1 MLVIV
6 ARAGGDSDERIK
18 KLLTQN
24 SKNIDERFFGNNSFS
39 LVSLCNGNIQ
49 GFSAYYKISN
59 SLCEIFLYISPEL
72 IDQPEEIR
80 LFEKLISVARGN
92 GFETLKV
99 CLENLT
105 EHEMNICKRK
115 GFREETS
122 SDTKND
128 LYKHI

>member
-1 MLVIV
+1 MIIN
-6 ARAGGDSDERIK
+6 GKNYSEKIK
-18 KLLTQN
+18 NQLTQN

-72 IDQPEEIR
+72 IDQPEKIR

-122 SDTKND
+122 SDTQTV

>member
-1 MLVIV
+1 MIV
-6 ARAGGDSDERIK
+6 NGKNYSEEIK

-39 LVSLCNGNIQ
+39 LVSLRNGNIQ
-49 GFSAYYKISN
+49 GFSAYYKNSN
-59 SLCEIFLYISPEL
+59 SLCEMFLYISPEL

-122 SDTKND
+122 SDTQTV

>member
-1 MLVIV
+1 MIIN
-6 ARAGGDSDERIK
+6 GNNYSEEIK
-18 KLLTQN
+18 KQLTQN

-39 LVSLCNGNIQ
+39 LVSLRNGNILR
-49 GFSAYYKISN
+49 FSAYYKISN

-72 IDQPEEIR
+72 IDQPEEIK
-80 LFEKLISVARGN
+80 LLEKLISVARGN

-122 SDTKND
+122 SLTQTV
-128 LYKHI
+128 LYKHF

>member
-1 MLVIV
+1 MIIN
-6 ARAGGDSDERIK
+6 GKNYSEKIK
-18 KLLTQN
+18 KQFTQN

-39 LVSLCNGNIQ
+39 LVSLRNGNIQ
-49 GFSAYYKISN
+49 GFSAYFKISN
-59 SLCEIFLYISPEL
+59 NLCEIFLYISPEL

-105 EHEMNICKRK
+105 EHEMYICKRK

-122 SDTKND
+122 SDTQTV
-128 LYKHI
+128 LCKHI

>member
-1 MLVIV
+1 MIIN
-6 ARAGGDSDERIK
+6 GKNYSEKIK
-18 KLLTQN
+18 NQLTQN

-39 LVSLCNGNIQ
+39 LVSLCNRNIQ

-99 CLENLT
+99 CLEHLT

-122 SDTKND
+122 SDTQTV
-128 LYKHI
+128 LCKHI

>member
-1 MLVIV
+1 M
-6 ARAGGDSDERIK
+6 
-18 KLLTQN
+18 
-24 SKNIDERFFGNNSFS
+24 
-39 LVSLCNGNIQ
+39 
-49 GFSAYYKISN
+49 
-59 SLCEIFLYISPEL
+59 CEIFLYISPEL

-105 EHEMNICKRK
+105 ENEMNICKRK

-122 SDTKND
+122 SDTQTV

>member
-1 MLVIV
+1 MIV
-6 ARAGGDSDERIK
+6 NGKNYSEEIK

-39 LVSLCNGNIQ
+39 LVSLRIGNIQ
-49 GFSAYYKISN
+49 GFSAYYKSSN

-122 SDTKND
+122 SDTQTV
-128 LYKHI
+128 LCKHI

>member
-1 MLVIV
+1 MIV
-6 ARAGGDSDERIK
+6 NGKNYSEEIK
-18 KLLTQN
+18 NLLTQN

-39 LVSLCNGNIQ
+39 LVSLRNGNIQ

-80 LFEKLISVARGN
+80 LLEKLISIAKGN

-99 CLENLT
+99 CVQNLS
-105 EHEMNICKRK
+105 EHEKYVCKRK

>member
-1 MLVIV
+1 MIIN
-6 ARAGGDSDERIK
+6 GKNYSEKIK
-18 KLLTQN
+18 NQLTQN

-39 LVSLCNGNIQ
+39 LVSLRNGNIQ

-59 SLCEIFLYISPEL
+59 SLCDIFLYISPEL
-72 IDQPEEIR
+72 IDQPEEIK
-80 LFEKLISVARGN
+80 LLEKLISVARGN

-105 EHEMNICKRK
+105 EHEMYICKRK

-122 SDTKND
+122 SDTQTV

>member
-1 MLVIV
+1 MIV
-6 ARAGGDSDERIK
+6 NGKNYSEEIK
-18 KLLTQN
+18 KLLIQN
-24 SKNIDERFFGNNSFS
+24 SKSIDERFFENNSFS

-122 SDTKND
+122 SDTQTV

>member
-1 MLVIV
+1 MIV
-6 ARAGGDSDERIK
+6 NGKNYLEEIK

-39 LVSLCNGNIQ
+39 LVSLRNGNIQ

-72 IDQPEEIR
+72 TDQPEEIR
-80 LFEKLISVARGN
+80 LLEKLISIAKGN

-99 CLENLT
+99 CLENLS
-105 EHEMNICKRK
+105 EDEMYICKRK
-115 GFREETS
+115 VFREEPS
-122 SDTKND
+122 SDTKNY
-128 LYKHI
+128 LYKHF

>member
-1 MLVIV
+1 MIIN
-6 ARAGGDSDERIK
+6 GKNYSEKIK
-18 KLLTQN
+18 NQLTQN

-80 LFEKLISVARGN
+80 LLEKLISVEKGN
-92 GFETLKV
+92 GFEILKV

-105 EHEMNICKRK
+105 EHEKYVCKRK